1 MNGLD
6 FIIILILI
14 ASVIYSIFR
23 GFVREV
29 FSLISIILGFMAAI
43 RLYSFPAHFLHS
55 WISSL
60 IVANILG
67 FILIFITIKLI
78 VGLFGGLIRRFI
90 RFIRGEA
97 IDKILGAVFGLL
109 KGVFGVTMMILI
121 LIAFLPPAPPILTK
135 SRLTPYF
142 ITLGELSINMIP
154 VNLKQTVRE
163 KKESLSLYWNNF
175 PGNQLKP
182 ENEKGVK

>member
-43 RLYSFPAHFLHS
+43 RC
-55 WISSL
+55 
-60 IVANILG
+60 
-67 FILIFITIKLI
+67 
-78 VGLFGGLIRRFI
+78 
-90 RFIRGEA
+90 
-97 IDKILGAVFGLL
+97 
-109 KGVFGVTMMILI
+109 VFGVTMMILI

-163 KKESLSLYWNNF
+163 KKEILILKILNVFLRLKFSSSLSA
-175 PGNQLKP
+175 GNAQAGLTLNKIEHFSKVSIPNIVLLWP
-182 ENEKGVK
+182 EKKTQKVTDIMIIPC